1 MALPAL
7 SGPSSHDGFLR
18 RHQQHC
24 IWELLQTQMFASL
37 QKLRFASFTTSLKCH
52 LPQRPS
58 LAVAKI
64 AISQSLLTSCPS
76 CLSFSCIIYWH
87 KIHLTFSS
95 YYTGCLSHGNVTRQH
110 CLLTLLCCIS
120 MSTILTDK
128 GREWLR
134 KCINNNSG
142 FLDQISNDN
151 KKCNALWWTHFCV
164 IAFSMSG
171 LVHRD
176 RPKLGPVATACNS
189 IALLHHKER
198 QIPANRSLVTKTH
211 LPSGYLHL
219 TIRQTIKP
227 LPCIWYMYLQT

>member
-1 MALPAL
+1 
-7 SGPSSHDGFLR
+7 
-18 RHQQHC
+18 
-24 IWELLQTQMFASL
+24 MFASP
-37 QKLRFASFTTSLKCH
+37 QKLRFTSFITSFKCH

-87 KIHLTFSS
+87 KTHLTFSS
-95 YYTGCLSHGNVTRQH
+95 SYTGCLSHGNVTRRH
-110 CLLTLLCCIS
+110 CLLTLLCYIS
-120 MSTILTDK
+120 VSTILTDK
-128 GREWLR
+128 GRERLR

-151 KKCNALWWTHFCV
+151 KKCNALRWTHFCA

-171 LVHRD
+171 LVHTD
-176 RPKLGPVATACNS
+176 RPKLGPAATVCNS
-189 IALLHHKER
+189 IPLSHYKER
-198 QIPANRSLVTKTH
+198 HILTNHSVFIKTP

-227 LPCIWYMYLQT
+227 LPHIGYMYLQIQHKVNMGYKYTLPDGDMEF